1 MRKLRLVAVVFVAL
15 VAFVGFNLTASETA
29 HAQTT
34 GMDGC
39 IHQPT
44 IVTLEACVNHA
55 SDQGFINS
63 RWVTWSLLVKLDSAE
78 NALRHGRTSSAIN
91 TLNAFISEVRAQS
104 GKHIVPMH
112 AMHLV
117 MHAQLVIHALENT

>member
-15 VAFVGFNLTASETA
+15 VAFVGFNLTASATA

-39 IHQPT
+39 VHQPT
-44 IVTLEACVNHA
+44 IDTLEACVDHA
-55 SDQGFINS
+55 SDQGFINN
-63 RWVTWSLLVKLDSAE
+63 RWVTWSLLAKLDSAE
-78 NALRHGRTSSAIN
+78 NALRHERTARAIN
-91 TLNAFISEVRAQS
+91 KLNAFISEVRAQS
-104 GKHIVPMH
+104 GTSIVPMH